1 MVTRS
6 QKVRL
11 GVFLMLSGLSALG
24 ILGTLIGIRVGE
36 TFDHYSVRYRVTVSG
51 LEVGAPVKYNG
62 VRVGK
67 VADIKVS
74 PTDVSE
80 VLVELDLAGGTPIK
94 TDVRAVIKS
103 VGITGLKYI
112 EFTLGSN
119 TAATIQPGAEIPAG
133 ESDIDFLTGKAQV
146 ISERIDILLGQLILL
161 TRKENVDKIDKVLSD
176 VAALSGE
183 FEETLSHYKRRVD
196 TILDEG
202 DALMAEATLLARD
215 LRETM
220 GGFLAHGDRLVDD
233 VARFLDPELA
243 RRVTDRADGL
253 MRAVQAKVE
262 GGAVED
268 VVRLVQRFTGRAS
281 QLVDNVNLTVLQ
293 SQDDI
298 NRTFSYLLET
308 VENLNDFS
316 QMLKDDPSVLIRG
329 AEREEKKTR

>member
-24 ILGTLIGIRVGE
+24 ILVTLVGIRVGE

-80 VLVELDLAGGTPIK
+80 VLVELDLVGGTPIK

-119 TAATIQPGAEIPAG
+119 QAATIEPGAEIPAG

-146 ISERIDILLGQLILL
+146 ISERIDILLGQLIHL
-161 TRKENVDKIDKVLSD
+161 TRKENVDKIDKVLAD
-176 VAALSGE
+176 VAELTGE
-183 FEETLSHYKRRVD
+183 LKETLAHYRTRVD
-196 TILDEG
+196 MMMDEG
-202 DALMAEATLLARD
+202 DALVTETTFLARD
-215 LRETM
+215 VRETL
-220 GGFLAHGDRLVDD
+220 GGVLAQSDRLVSD
-233 VARFLDPELA
+233 VGRFLDPELA
-243 RRVTDRADGL
+243 RRVTDRADAL

-268 VVRLVQRFTGRAS
+268 VVQLVQRFTERAS
-281 QLVDNVNLTVLQ
+281 ELVDNVNLTVLQ

-329 AEREEKKTR
+329 AEHEEKKAR